1 MKKKATLIA
10 LCALSLTMAC
20 VLAGCGAS
28 LDREITVEGM
38 TLKVPSNWVETSDEE
53 TTSVLALSRLEAP
66 KAGAAGN
73 VTPEGAVAGTGSVE
87 IGAAATGTA
96 MDDPAHDDP
105 EKAEAE
111 GENTTGDVSPSDELA
126 VTDGVDEVGADASR
140 VISNSPGDAAS
151 NGSAAASG
159 VTPGGN
165 VAYRDVDED
174 NEDEHNAITVS
185 YLPLAKSPV
194 KSAQEAI
201 ALKQLQAEREF
212 GVINWDIDKEKSSV
226 IDGAQVT
233 KFEYSFEKEID
244 HVTKKY
250 EYKTV
255 YVFNAGMCY
264 EISVYGGAASLDD
277 VVNSIEF

>member
-53 TTSVLALSRLEAP
+53 TTSILALSRLEAP
-66 KAGAAGN
+66 RALAAGN
-73 VTPEGAVAGTGSVE
+73 AVPKGAVTGTDAVETGAVAGATMGDPAGDDSE
-87 IGAAATGTA
+87 EAATTDESA
-96 MDDPAHDDP
+96 
-105 EKAEAE
+105 
-111 GENTTGDVSPSDELA
+111 TGDVAPSDELA
-126 VTDGVDEVGADASR
+126 VTHGIDEVGADASQA
-140 VISNSPGDAAS
+140 IPDSPGDAAS
-151 NGSAAASG
+151 NGSAAASS

-264 EISVYGGAASLDD
+264 EVSVYGGAASLDD